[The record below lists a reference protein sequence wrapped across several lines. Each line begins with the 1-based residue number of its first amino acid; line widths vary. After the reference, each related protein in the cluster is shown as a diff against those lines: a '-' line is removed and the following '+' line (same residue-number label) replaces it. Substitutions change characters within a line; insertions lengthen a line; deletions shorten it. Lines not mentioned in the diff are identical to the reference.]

1 VVIACGALGGP
12 IREIAARR
20 GWPVEVHCLP
30 AVLHNRPAAI
40 APQVERLAVAAQ
52 ARGLPVAI
60 GYADCGTY
68 GALDE
73 LSARLG
79 LRRLPGLHCYDL
91 LAGPDRVAAL
101 FEAEP
106 GTYVLTDFLV
116 RSFRR
121 TVLAG
126 LGLDRYPEL
135 WPDYFG
141 HYRRVVWLAQ
151 SRDPALDAEAEAV
164 AAQFGLPLTVID
176 TGTAR
181 LERELELL
189 LTTSPAPAG
198 SPQAGSPPPA
208 DSLLAGSPAPADS
221 LLAGSPAPA
230 DSLLAGSPA
239 PADPVPVPDPLA
251 DAGSPPAPLPPPAP
265 PTTSGLADGVV
276 INRLVTPGQHQSV
289 DHEGVTTAAAAS
301 PTPRVT
307 AAPQDPEVSATEAE
321 RCAAG

>member
-12 IREIAARR
+12 IRDIAARR
-20 GWPVEVHCLP
+20 GWPIELHCLP
-30 AVLHNRPAAI
+30 ALLHNRPAAI

-176 TGTAR
+176 TGLSR
-181 LERELELL
+181 LERELEH
-189 LTTSPAPAG
+189 
-198 SPQAGSPPPA
+198 
-208 DSLLAGSPAPADS
+208 LLAGVAPSPAEVTGPGPAMTRPAMS
-221 LLAGSPAPA
+221 LGAGA
-230 DSLLAGSPA
+230 AG
-239 PADPVPVPDPLA
+239 
-251 DAGSPPAPLPPPAP
+251 AG
-265 PTTSGLADGVV
+265 
-276 INRLVTPGQHQSV
+276 
-289 DHEGVTTAAAAS
+289 AAKG
-301 PTPRVT
+301 TG
-307 AAPQDPEVSATEAE
+307 
-321 RCAAG
+321 RCAGGC

>member
-1 VVIACGALGGP
+1 MVVIACGALGGP

-20 GWPVEVHCLP
+20 GWPIELHCLP
-30 AVLHNRPAAI
+30 ALLHNRPAAI
-40 APQVERLAVAAQ
+40 APQVERLAVAAK

-60 GYADCGTY
+60 GYADCGSY

-151 SRDPALDAEAEAV
+151 SRDPALDAEAETV

-176 TGTAR
+176 TGTTR
-181 LERELELL
+181 LEAELEHLL
-189 LTTSPAPAG
+189 AASPAPAG
-198 SPQAGSPPPA
+198 SS
-208 DSLLAGSPAPADS
+208 
-221 LLAGSPAPA
+221 
-230 DSLLAGSPA
+230 
-239 PADPVPVPDPLA
+239 
-251 DAGSPPAPLPPPAP
+251 
-265 PTTSGLADGVV
+265 VV
-276 INRLVTPGQHQSV
+276 INRLVSPGQHQSV
-289 DHEGVTTAAAAS
+289 DHESRPSAAA
-301 PTPRVT
+301 PPETPQAT
-307 AAPQDPEVSATEAE
+307 SAPQASENPATGAG